1 MKLIKGKNMLKAWLA
16 EYQHSISHN
25 ESFWAEKSKI
35 VDWISPWKTVTS
47 GSFAEGNIKW
57 FEEGTLNVCYNCVDR
72 HLEKNAQKVA
82 YYWEGDNPEESQA
95 VTYQMLYEKV
105 NRFANMLQVLGVE
118 KGDVVCIYLPMI
130 VEAPVAMLACAR
142 IGAIHSVIFGGFS
155 PVAIAD
161 RVNDARSKFIITA
174 DGSFRGGKTVNL
186 KANVDEA
193 IKQCPSV
200 TTVLV
205 IEHARNETDWNESMD
220 VSYESL
226 YPSVMDI
233 CPVEPMKA
241 EDPLFILYTS
251 GSTGKP
257 KGAVHTTGGY
267 LVYAATT
274 HKEVFN
280 LQEDDVY
287 WCTADIGWIT
297 GHSYVVYAP
306 LANAATSVLFEG
318 VPTYPKKS
326 RFFDVIDKCQVSI
339 FYTAPTAIRALQAEG
354 DGVVLANTTR
364 NSLRILGTVGEPINR
379 EAWNWYHAQVGK
391 GKCAIVDTW
400 WQTET
405 GGIMISPDFS
415 QPQKPGSAMSAFWG
429 IEPAI
434 LDKATGKEVHG
445 KLEAHD
451 YGALVIKKPWPG
463 MMRTLWGDHKR
474 YIDGYFNVYT
484 GYYFPGDG
492 AYRDQD
498 RHYWISGRLD
508 DVISIA
514 GHRIGT
520 AEVESVIDSHPAVAE
535 TAIVGIPDSIK
546 GEVIYAFITLEKEIN
561 PDDELKKDIIQW
573 VRKTYGPIASIKV
586 IQWAPMLPKTR
597 SGKIMRRILRK
608 IAHFEEHQI
617 GDTSTLADE
626 SCVKDLIANRVTYLS
641 TESNS

>member
-1 MKLIKGKNMLKAWLA
+1 MSKAWLA

-25 ESFWAEKSKI
+25 ESFWAEKSKM

-174 DGSFRGGKTVNL
+174 DGSFRGGRTVNL

-257 KGAVHTTGGY
+257 KGVVHTTGGY
-267 LVYAATT
+267 LMYAATT

-280 LQEDDVY
+280 LQEADVY

-326 RFFDVIDKCQVSI
+326 RFFDVIDKYQVSI

-354 DGVVLANTTR
+354 DKVVLANTKR
-364 NSLRILGTVGEPINR
+364 DSLRILGTVGEPINR
-379 EAWNWYHAQVGK
+379 EAWHWYHAQVGK

-474 YIDGYFNVYT
+474 YMDGYFNVYA

-498 RHYWISGRLD
+498 GHYWISGRLD

-535 TAIVGIPDSIK
+535 TAVVGIPDSIK
-546 GEVIYAFITLEKEIN
+546 GEVIYAFITLEKEIK

-608 IAHFEEHQI
+608 IAHFAEHQI

-626 SCVKDLIANRVTYLS
+626 SCVKNLIANRVTYLS

>member
-1 MKLIKGKNMLKAWLA
+1 MSKGWLT
-16 EYQHSISHN
+16 EYAQSIEQTQN
-25 ESFWAEKSKI
+25 FWAKKSQI
-35 VDWISPWKTVTS
+35 IDWISPWQTVNS
-47 GSFAEGNIKW
+47 GSFKEGNIKW
-57 FEEGTLNVCYNCVDR
+57 FEEGELNACYNCIDR
-72 HLEKNAQKVA
+72 HLQKHADKVA
-82 YYWEGDNPEESQA
+82 FYWEGDNPEHSQSIS
-95 VTYQMLYEKV
+95 YQVLYDQV
-105 NRFANMLQVLGVE
+105 NRFANVLKSIGVK

-155 PVAIAD
+155 PMAIAD
-161 RVNDARSKFIITA
+161 RVNDAQSKFIITA
-174 DGSFRGGKTVNL
+174 DGGFRGGKAVAL

-193 IKQCPSV
+193 LKQCPSV
-200 TTVLV
+200 EKVLV
-205 IEHARNETDWNESMD
+205 IKYANNPINWNNALD
-220 VSYESL
+220 VDYKAL
-226 YPSVMDI
+226 LDTVPAI
-233 CPVEPMKA
+233 CPVEVMKA

-257 KGAVHTTGGY
+257 KGVVHTTAGY

-274 HKEVFN
+274 HKHIFDIQSN
-280 LQEDDVY
+280 DVY
-287 WCTADIGWIT
+287 WCTADVGWIT
-297 GHSYVVYAP
+297 GHSYVVYGP
-306 LANAATSVLFEG
+306 LVNATTSVLFEG
-318 VPTYPKKS
+318 VPSYPQKS
-326 RFFDVIDKCQVSI
+326 RFFDVVDKYKVSI

-354 DGVVLANTTR
+354 DNAVLAQTTR
-364 NSLRILGTVGEPINR
+364 DSLRILGSVGEPINR
-379 EAWNWYHAQVGK
+379 EAWHWYHEQVGK
-391 GKCAIVDTW
+391 GQCAIVDTW

-415 QPQKPGSAMSAFWG
+415 HQQKPGSAMTPFWG
-429 IEPAI
+429 IEVGI
-434 LDKATGKEVHG
+434 LDKTSAKEVKG
-445 KLEAHD
+445 ALEAHD

-463 MMRTLWGDHKR
+463 MMRSLWGDHER
-474 YIDGYFNVYT
+474 YMQSYFNVYP

-498 RHYWISGRLD
+498 NHYWISGRLD

-535 TAIVGIPDSIK
+535 TAVVGIPDSIK
-546 GEVIYAFITLEKEIN
+546 GEVIYAYITLEKGVN
-561 PDDELKKDIIQW
+561 PDDSLKKEIIQW

-608 IAHFEEHQI
+608 IAHFEEQQI

-626 SCVKDLIANRVTYLS
+626 SCVKDLILHRVDYRK
-641 TESNS
+641 TENIS

>member
-1 MKLIKGKNMLKAWLA
+1 MSKGWLT
-16 EYQHSISHN
+16 EYAQSIEQTQN
-25 ESFWAEKSKI
+25 FWAKKSQI
-35 VDWISPWKTVTS
+35 IDWISPWQTVSS
-47 GSFAEGNIKW
+47 GSFKEGNIKW
-57 FEEGTLNVCYNCVDR
+57 FEEGELNACYNCVDR
-72 HLEKNAQKVA
+72 HLQKHADKVA
-82 YYWEGDNPEESQA
+82 FYWEGDNPEHSKSIS
-95 VTYQMLYEKV
+95 YQMLYEQV
-105 NRFANMLQVLGVE
+105 NRFANVLKSIGVK

-161 RVNDARSKFIITA
+161 RVNDAQSKFIITA
-174 DGSFRGGKTVNL
+174 DGGFRGGKAVAL

-193 IKQCPSV
+193 LKHCPSV
-200 TTVLV
+200 EKVLV
-205 IEHARNETDWNESMD
+205 IKYANNPINWNNALD
-220 VSYESL
+220 VDYKAL
-226 YPSVMDI
+226 LDKVPAI
-233 CPVEPMKA
+233 CPVEVMKA

-257 KGAVHTTGGY
+257 KGVVHTTAGY

-274 HKEVFN
+274 HKHIFD
-280 LQEDDVY
+280 LQHNDVY
-287 WCTADIGWIT
+287 WCTADVGWIT
-297 GHSYVVYAP
+297 GHSYVVYGP
-306 LANAATSVLFEG
+306 LVNATTSVLFEG
-318 VPTYPKKS
+318 VPSYPQKS
-326 RFFDVIDKCQVSI
+326 RFFDVVDKYKVSI

-354 DGVVLANTTR
+354 DNAVLAQTTR
-364 NSLRILGTVGEPINR
+364 DSLRILGSVGEPINR
-379 EAWNWYHAQVGK
+379 EAWHWYHEQVGK
-391 GKCAIVDTW
+391 GQCAIVDTW

-415 QPQKPGSAMSAFWG
+415 HQQKPGSAMTPFWG
-429 IEPAI
+429 VDVAI
-434 LDKATGKEVHG
+434 LDKTSAKEVKG
-445 KLEAHD
+445 ALEAHD

-463 MMRTLWGDHKR
+463 MMRSLWGDHER
-474 YIDGYFNVYT
+474 YMQSYFNVYP

-498 RHYWISGRLD
+498 NHYWISGRLD

-535 TAIVGIPDSIK
+535 TAVVGIPDSIK
-546 GEVIYAFITLEKEIN
+546 GEVIYAYITLEKGVN
-561 PDDELKKDIIQW
+561 PDDSLKKEIIQW

-608 IAHFEEHQI
+608 IAHFEEQQI

-626 SCVKDLIANRVTYLS
+626 SCVKDLILHRVDYRK
-641 TESNS
+641 TENMS

>member
-1 MKLIKGKNMLKAWLA
+1 MSKGWLT
-16 EYQHSISHN
+16 EYAQSI
-25 ESFWAEKSKI
+25 EQTEAFWAKKSQI
-35 VDWISPWKTVTS
+35 IDWISPWQTVSS
-47 GSFAEGNIKW
+47 GSFKEGNIKW
-57 FEEGTLNVCYNCVDR
+57 FEEGELNACYNCVDR
-72 HLEKNAQKVA
+72 HLEKYADKVA
-82 YYWEGDNPEESQA
+82 FYWEGDNPEHSQSIS
-95 VTYQMLYEKV
+95 YQTLYEQV
-105 NRFANMLQVLGVE
+105 NRFANVLKSIGVK

-161 RVNDARSKFIITA
+161 RVNDAQSKFIITA
-174 DGSFRGGKTVNL
+174 DGGFRGGKAVAL

-193 IKQCPSV
+193 LKHCPSV
-200 TTVLV
+200 EKVLV
-205 IEHARNETDWNESMD
+205 IKYANNPINWND
-220 VSYESL
+220 VIDVDYKAL
-226 YPSVMDI
+226 LDKVPAI
-233 CPVEPMKA
+233 CPVEVMKA

-257 KGAVHTTGGY
+257 KGVVHTTAGY

-274 HKEVFN
+274 HKHIFDIQSN
-280 LQEDDVY
+280 DVY
-287 WCTADIGWIT
+287 WCTADVGWIT
-297 GHSYVVYAP
+297 GHSYVVYGP
-306 LANAATSVLFEG
+306 LVNATTSVLFEG
-318 VPTYPKKS
+318 VPSYPQKS
-326 RFFDVIDKCQVSI
+326 RFFDVVDKYKVSI

-354 DGVVLANTTR
+354 DNAVLAQTTR
-364 NSLRILGTVGEPINR
+364 DSLRILGSVGEPINR
-379 EAWNWYHAQVGK
+379 EAWHWYHEQVGK
-391 GKCAIVDTW
+391 GQCAIVDTW

-415 QPQKPGSAMSAFWG
+415 HQQKPGSAMTPFWG
-429 IEPAI
+429 VDVAI
-434 LDKATGKEVHG
+434 LDKTSAKEVKG
-445 KLEAHD
+445 ALEAHD

-463 MMRTLWGDHKR
+463 MMRSLWGDHER
-474 YIDGYFNVYT
+474 YMQSYFNVYP

-498 RHYWISGRLD
+498 NHYWISGRLD

-535 TAIVGIPDSIK
+535 TAVVGIPDSIK
-546 GEVIYAFITLEKEIN
+546 GEVIYAYITLEKGIH
-561 PDDELKKDIIQW
+561 PDDSLKKEIIQW

-608 IAHFEEHQI
+608 IAHFEEQQI

-626 SCVKDLIANRVTYLS
+626 SCVKDLILHRVDYRK
-641 TESNS
+641 TESMS